1 MANLNRM
8 IDDLEMLSTEEQD
21 ELAQRLLDRNS
32 GLAVTLSTK
41 INIAH
46 QDKFYTNSEA
56 MDESLQS
63 RGHMQWRTLLQNI

>member
-8 IDDLEMLSTEEQD
+8 IDDLEMLSAAEQD
-21 ELAQRLLDRNS
+21 EFAQRLLDRNS

-46 QDKFYTNSEA
+46 QDKFYTDSVV
-56 MDESLQS
+56 DSQ
-63 RGHMQWRTLLQNI
+63 

>member
-63 RGHMQWRTLLQNI
+63 RGHMQ

>member
-8 IDDLEMLSTEEQD
+8 IDDLEMLSIEEQD

-46 QDKFYTNSEA
+46 QDKFYTDSVV
-56 MDESLQS
+56 DS
-63 RGHMQWRTLLQNI
+63 H

>member
-8 IDDLEMLSTEEQD
+8 IDDLEMLSIEEQD

-46 QDKFYTNSEA
+46 QDKFYTDSMA
-56 MDESLQS
+56 QS
-63 RGHMQWRTLLQNI
+63 VVDSQ

>member
-8 IDDLEMLSTEEQD
+8 IDDLEMLSIEEQD

-63 RGHMQWRTLLQNI
+63 RGHMQ